1 MKKTKRFICALL
13 SVLMITTMFTALSFT
28 VNAAED
34 VYAITGDSVWLDGWN
49 PKPTENVMTKRSDG
63 TYAVTVKDVLPDDD
77 NYQLQVVK
85 FVGGNVNSKVWY
97 GANGT
102 TYNYDFRV
110 TAQCDVTVTFDPSSR
125 VIAATGKG
133 VAEAEYPIDKLVAVG
148 SGKDGFL
155 NNVSWGLNAA
165 ANEMKMI
172 KKDVYQLV
180 CDAVKPN
187 QKYQLKFAAN
197 GTWAMNWGYDGAAPV
212 KLGEPNPALYN
223 SPTNIEFTPSSTKAY
238 VKLTIT
244 LDLSAWDKLTKSGAT
259 WTIKVE
265 DAVQPVTTQPVTT
278 QPVTVKPTEKPTEA
292 PTTLPPEPTEAPTTL
307 PVVWDSLTVNA
318 TSNIAPKVTETF
330 DYSTKQLTVTWWI
343 NLTADTMVNTQ
354 FEITYDKN
362 VLARDMT
369 PGVNFVEEGEGDPD
383 QKFLILRVGDG
394 KGSVVNIDPKS
405 MPNGGIKGNA
415 SNINGWKLTD
425 NGGKVPFV
433 SVTFVPKAG
442 GETNVNLNV
451 RFMQLGNLER
461 VPYYLFKDSRLVR
474 AGITY
479 RPTVRPAAVYAGPFK
494 DDEPEP
500 TTVAPTTAKPTVQ
513 PTTAKPTVQPT
524 TAKPTVQ
531 PTTAKPTVQPTTAEP
546 TEQPTTAKPTVQPTT
561 AEPTEQPTTA
571 PVPTTQPVTVHVHTP
586 VPDPGKPATFEES
599 GLTEGS
605 HCSEC
610 GEVLK
615 PQEIIPALRYEEQT
629 VDGVTVIAQNDAQL
643 MVRKVYD
650 ASVLSRIILPDDEE
664 IGTVYEIALIK
675 DGVAIDP
682 IKEVTV
688 KIPCIDDRTKVC
700 LLGNRTSLTDM
711 NAAWKDDTL
720 TFTTLKLGYFVLS
733 APEQKLGDVNRDGRI
748 DIVDVTLV
756 QSFIAEINT
765 PTKVQLSLGDVDG
778 TDGVNIM
785 DATIIQ
791 QYIAEKIRRFPADKS

>member
-1 MKKTKRFICALL
+1 MKQTKRFICALL

-34 VYAITGDSVWLDGWN
+34 VYVITGDSVWLDGWN

-63 TYAVTVKDVLPDDD
+63 TYAITVKDVLPDDD

-307 PVVWDSLTVNA
+307 PVVWDS
-318 TSNIAPKVTETF
+318 
-330 DYSTKQLTVTWWI
+330 
-343 NLTADTMVNTQ
+343 NTQ

-362 VLARDMT
+362 VLALDMT

-513 PTTAKPTVQPT
+513 PTTAEPTEQST

-531 PTTAKPTVQPTTAEP
+531 PATAQP

-682 IKEVTV
+682 VKEVTV
-688 KIPCIDDRTKVC
+688 KIPCIDDRTKVR

-733 APEQKLGDVNRDGRI
+733 APEQKLGDVNRDGKI

-778 TDGVNIM
+778 SDGVNIM